1 MANPKPVGEIAS
13 KLELTSEQKKQ
24 AGIIEIHGRDYQT
37 VAKRLKDMK
46 EDHPDYSIKTKIL
59 HSDETTVLMRAL
71 ILNGEGKEVARG
83 HAEENRSLSQI
94 NKTSAVENA
103 ETSAVGRALSLLGYL
118 GTEIRSAEEMVN
130 AIHQQSVSE
139 TISKYFISRL
149 VDEIDNCFEVV
160 KGDRG
165 QDQAVCHD
173 EKELKKILSVCNE
186 IKDDDHELKRRVWR
200 ELPSLIRSY
209 ISDMEKG

>member
-1 MANPKPVGEIAS
+1 MAVKAGDIAS